1 MIELVGQPK
10 DIQKIP
16 MQERSPRK
24 RREKTVVMSNYSR
37 LNSEMRAKEA
47 ALRPNPLQHSGNAA
61 SHSFAGGE
69 APQRVVP
76 DVSLGPPSKPV
87 LPAAQQRLMVPT
99 VRVQAEGAGGLPRSL
114 PTSRKGTVGNVGR
127 NMQMSTVK
135 LSEDASGFNF
145 NNYQDR
151 DVSTNNDDADNQNSL
166 GDFASSPVVTELNL
180 QIGGMAIYANEK
192 QVAREAMLMQSTN
205 NPLDKIEQEDN
216 TVKGSVNDDLA
227 ADLQRETAR
236 S

>member
-10 DIQKIP
+10 DIQKIH

-24 RREKTVVMSNYSR
+24 RREKKVVMSNYSR

-47 ALRPNPLQHSGNAA
+47 GQRPYPLQHNGNVAGQ
-61 SHSFAGGE
+61 SFVDGE
-69 APQRVVP
+69 TGQRVVP
-76 DVSLGPPSKPV
+76 DVSLGAPSKPV

-99 VRVQAEGAGGLPRSL
+99 VRVQAEGAGGPPRSL
-114 PTSRKGTVGNVGR
+114 PTSRKGTVR
-127 NMQMSTVK
+127 NAARNIQMSTVK

-192 QVAREAMLMQSTN
+192 QVAREAMLM
-205 NPLDKIEQEDN
+205 
-216 TVKGSVNDDLA
+216 
-227 ADLQRETAR
+227 
-236 S
+236 